1 MAVVVSDVQKRS
13 LAFKAGIPA
22 KATLLSINGNE
33 INDVLDYQFYVTER
47 RIELVCLVNGKEKS
61 YTLVKDEYEDIG
73 LIFDSYLMDKQH
85 HCKNKCIFCFID
97 QMPKGM
103 RETLYFKDDDDRMSF
118 LFGNYVTLTNLTQR
132 DIDRIIKMH
141 ISPINISVHT
151 TDPEL
156 RVKMMKNKN
165 AGECLKWL
173 EELAAHGIK
182 LNTQLVLCP
191 GINDG
196 EQLVRSLNDLGKLA
210 PNIESIAAVPV
221 GLTDHREG
229 LEELRVY
236 TKEESE
242 TVIDIIESFSDKF
255 FGEHGV
261 RIAFASDEFYLK
273 AERPLPEYDYY
284 GDFSQLENGVGLT
297 TLLRH
302 DFYDC
307 LENEEFEVKP
317 FHAAIATGKLAYP
330 LLVELS
336 EAAMKRYP
344 EIKLDV
350 YMIENEFFGKNITV
364 AGLVT
369 GRDLINQLK
378 DKNIAKTLL
387 IPTVMLRH
395 EKDRFL
401 DDVLIEDVEKELG
414 VELVTVENDGYN
426 LLNSMLGCEN

>member
-1 MAVVVSDVQKRS
+1 MAVVVSEVQKRS

-47 RIELVCLVNGKEKS
+47 RIELVCLVDGKEKH
-61 YTLVKDEYEDIG
+61 YTLLKDEYEDIG

-118 LFGNYVTLTNLTQR
+118 LFGNYVTLTNLTQK

-173 EELAAHGIK
+173 EVLAAHGIK

-191 GINDG
+191 EINDG
-196 EQLVRSLNDLGKLA
+196 EQLVRSLNDLGRLA

-242 TVIDIIESFSDKF
+242 KVIDIIESFSDKF
-255 FGEHGV
+255 FEKHGV

-273 AERPLPEYDYY
+273 AERPLPDYDYY

-307 LENEEFEVKP
+307 LENDEFEAKP

-344 EIKLDV
+344 EVKLDV

-401 DDVLIEDVEKELG
+401 DDVLIEDVERELG
-414 VELVTVENDGYN
+414 VKLVTVENDGYN

>member
-13 LAFKAGIPA
+13 LAFKAGIPV

-47 RIELVCLVNGKEKS
+47 RIELVCLVNGREKN

-242 TVIDIIESFSDKF
+242 KVIDIIESFSDKF
-255 FGEHGV
+255 FEEHGV

>member
-1 MAVVVSDVQKRS
+1 MAVIISDVQKRS

-22 KATLLSINGNE
+22 KATLLTINDNE
-33 INDVLDYQFYVTER
+33 INDVLDYQFYITER
-47 RIELVCLVNGKEKS
+47 RVDIVCLVDGNEKKF
-61 YTLVKDEYEDIG
+61 TIKKDEYEDIG

-103 RETLYFKDDDDRMSF
+103 RESLYFKDDDDRMSF

-151 TDPEL
+151 TNPEL

-165 AGECLKWL
+165 AGDCLRWL

-191 GINDG
+191 EINDG
-196 EQLVRSLNDLGKLA
+196 EELVRSLNDLSKLA

-229 LEELRVY
+229 LEKLRVY

-242 TVIDIIESFSDKF
+242 KVIDIIESFSDKF
-255 FGEHGV
+255 FYEHGV

-273 AERPLPEYDYY
+273 AERPLPEYYFY

-307 LENEEFEVKP
+307 LENDEFDSKP

-336 EAAMKRYP
+336 KAAMEKYP
-344 EIKLDV
+344 NAKLDV
-350 YMIENEFFGKNITV
+350 YMIENEFFGENITV

-378 DKNIAKTLL
+378 DKITAKTLL

-395 EKDRFL
+395 EQDRFL
-401 DDVLIEDVEKELG
+401 DDVLLEDVEEQLG
-414 VELVTVENDGYN
+414 VNIVRVENDGYN
-426 LLNSMLGCEN
+426 LLNSMLGCEC